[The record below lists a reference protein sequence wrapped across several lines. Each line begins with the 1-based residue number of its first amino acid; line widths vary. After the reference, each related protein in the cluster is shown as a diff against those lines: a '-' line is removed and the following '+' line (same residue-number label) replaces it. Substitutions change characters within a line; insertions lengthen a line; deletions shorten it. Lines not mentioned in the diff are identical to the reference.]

1 MDNYQY
7 LIREFPDFPQKGILF
22 YDINP
27 LLSNWKAL
35 NATSFSLAEKIVDI
49 MPFATK
55 TLSIE
60 ARGFIIGGILSTIL
74 ETGFVPIRK
83 KGKLPTYDSLRSI
96 EYQLEYGTDSLSMDI
111 SLINYHDKIIVFDD
125 VLATGGTA
133 EATYKLLE
141 NEMKNGNLAPLNKN
155 NICFAFLLEI
165 EKLKG
170 RTYLSQQTGISEN
183 NIISLIM
190 K

>member
-1 MDNYQY
+1 MENYHY
-7 LIREFPDFPQKGILF
+7 LIREFIDFPQKGILF

-35 NATSFSLAEKIVDI
+35 NATSFTLAENISAI

-55 TLSIE
+55 VLSIE
-60 ARGFIIGGILSTIL
+60 ARGFIIGGILANIL
-74 ETGFVPIRK
+74 EAGFVPIRK
-83 KGKLPTYDSLRSI
+83 KGKLPPYDSLVYSQ
-96 EYQLEYGTDSLSMDI
+96 YQLEYGSDTLSADL
-111 SLINYHDKIIVFDD
+111 SLINYHDKIIIFDD

-141 NEMKNGNLAPLNKN
+141 NEKLAPLNQH

-165 EKLKG
+165 EKLEG
-170 RTYLSQQTGISEN
+170 RKYLSQQTGISDS
-183 NIISLIM
+183 NIISLI
-190 K
+190 KK

>member
-1 MDNYQY
+1 MS
-7 LIREFPDFPQKGILF
+7 LLQKR
-22 YDINP
+22 
-27 LLSNWKAL
+27 
-35 NATSFSLAEKIVDI
+35 
-49 MPFATK
+49 K
-55 TLSIE
+55 T
-60 ARGFIIGGILSTIL
+60 THH
-74 ETGFVPIRK
+74 
-83 KGKLPTYDSLRSI
+83 DSLRSI

-170 RTYLSQQTGISEN
+170 RTYLSQQTGISETT
-183 NIISLIM
+183 LFH
-190 K
+190 